1 MYSFHSSPEEKN
13 KLLYALTQ
21 HGIETTVDRVAKKKR
36 IRDWI
41 QESVIQEDDEEGEE
55 EEEEDSEGKP
65 LNRRQPV
72 VGHVSSIRAEEK
84 AARKQIVT
92 TVKDASN
99 KHINPRTGRVQQG
112 PSEMGHHNN
121 NNINNNQESL
131 KGSDMKPLE
140 TSVDNTNYK
149 YGSRRSTKL
158 VDVGSQTS
166 NESQKKLEAANKL
179 QTGTSEQVISRNSI
193 ETSKQSQIVP
203 LNSYT
208 NNLNGNS
215 KTYKPEISIDRT
227 DSTSRGLIS
236 AFNSLVTI
244 AAPKPHLQS
253 LQQHRSFESNHQH
266 TQRDLSQPR
275 YSYNQRHNTSALS
288 KQPISRSAYN
298 FSNPIN
304 DSGYGSLDKLRNV
317 DGNIILSSPNLS
329 KRSTI
334 VNDNGINGLS
344 HTQHERNSPYHS
356 DSGDSPRG
364 SNGFVNLTGITSSV
378 SNKSSDRLAD
388 NMTYNNPPISM
399 KDTAYDQIR
408 TRTKSRNRK

>member
-41 QESVIQEDDEEGEE
+41 QESVIQEDDEEE
-55 EEEEDSEGKP
+55 EEEEDNDEKP
-65 LNRRQPV
+65 QTRRQPV
-72 VGHVSSIRAEEK
+72 VGHVSSVRAEER

-121 NNINNNQESL
+121 NNNNDNNRESL
-131 KGSDMKPLE
+131 KRSDMKPLE
-140 TSVDNTNYK
+140 TSVDNTNCE

-166 NESQKKLEAANKL
+166 SESQKQLEAANKL
-179 QTGTSEQVISRNSI
+179 QTGICESAVSRDSI
-193 ETSKQSQIVP
+193 ETSKQTQTIP

-208 NNLNGNS
+208 NNLNGNA
-215 KTYKPEISIDRT
+215 KMYKPEILIDRT

-244 AAPKPHLQS
+244 AAPITHLQS
-253 LQQHRSFESNHQH
+253 LQQHRSLESNHQH
-266 TQRDLSQPR
+266 THRDLSQPR
-275 YSYNQRHNTSALS
+275 HSYNQRHNTTALS
-288 KQPISRSAYN
+288 KQQISRSAYN
-298 FSNPIN
+298 FSNLIN

-317 DGNIILSSPNLS
+317 DGNMILSSPTLS
-329 KRSTI
+329 KRSTV
-334 VNDNGINGLS
+334 VNNNGINSLS
-344 HTQHERNSPYHS
+344 HTQDEGNSPYHS

-364 SNGFVNLTGITSSV
+364 SNGFVNLTGITSAAN
-378 SNKSSDRLAD
+378 NKPTD
-388 NMTYNNPPISM
+388 MTYNPPISM

-408 TRTKSRNRK
+408 TPTRARNRK

>member
-41 QESVIQEDDEEGEE
+41 QESVIQEDDEEEQE
-55 EEEEDSEGKP
+55 EEEEDSEEKP
-65 LNRRQPV
+65 QTRRQPV
-72 VGHVSSIRAEEK
+72 VGHVSSVRAEEK

-121 NNINNNQESL
+121 NNQESL
-131 KGSDMKPLE
+131 RRSDMKPLE
-140 TSVDNTNYK
+140 TGVDNTNYE

-166 NESQKKLEAANKL
+166 SESQKQLEAANKL
-179 QTGTSEQVISRNSI
+179 QTGISEQTVSRDSV
-193 ETSKQSQIVP
+193 ETSKHTQTVP
-203 LNSYT
+203 LNSYI
-208 NNLNGNS
+208 NNLNGNA
-215 KTYKPEISIDRT
+215 KIYKPEISIDRT

-244 AAPKPHLQS
+244 AAPKSHLQS

-266 TQRDLSQPR
+266 SQRDLSQPR
-275 YSYNQRHNTSALS
+275 YSYNQRHNTTALS
-288 KQPISRSAYN
+288 KQQISRSAYN
-298 FSNPIN
+298 FSNIIN

-317 DGNIILSSPNLS
+317 DGNIIISSPTLP
-329 KRSTI
+329 KRSTV
-334 VNDNGINGLS
+334 VNNNGINGLS
-344 HTQHERNSPYHS
+344 HTQHEGNSPYHS

-364 SNGFVNLTGITSSV
+364 SNGFVNLTGITSSATNR
-378 SNKSSDRLAD
+378 SNDRLAS
-388 NMTYNNPPISM
+388 NFAYNPPISM

-408 TRTKSRNRK
+408 TRTRARNRK